1 MRNNMVK
8 SDTHRSTLLQEN
20 KRMKLYEEH
29 YRAAVQTST
38 DFNNDVLKQMKEL
51 RKEINCEENDTENL
65 ELNVTCDKLIN
76 TPVDA
81 RLSGPAPGSKTI
93 NNLFKRHMEEQRSMI
108 NESIDILMRT
118 VKIAYSLN
126 RPLLASS
133 QAVEDVFR

>member
-1 MRNNMVK
+1 MVK

-65 ELNVTCDKLIN
+65 ELNVTCD
-76 TPVDA
+76 
-81 RLSGPAPGSKTI
+81 
-93 NNLFKRHMEEQRSMI
+93 
-108 NESIDILMRT
+108 
-118 VKIAYSLN
+118 
-126 RPLLASS
+126 
-133 QAVEDVFR
+133 